1 LLAAMPMK
9 VPAARPP
16 RRPAAR
22 APPSPACAEGA
33 SAIIVAAVIS
43 KTLRVL
49 RKLRPSKFT
58 EFDRES
64 ATGLV
69 NIMLTVPALGERA
82 RFESLLLAALEQ
94 ATRGFSAEPF
104 FTSQI
109 KYVSQ
114 ASEAAMPASHVNDSA
129 FTRHGFS
136 HPMAS
141 ATRAAS
147 RRQPPTEPR
156 G

>member
-1 LLAAMPMK
+1 MLAAMPMK

-82 RFESLLLAALEQ
+82 RFESLL
-94 ATRGFSAEPF
+94 
-104 FTSQI
+104 
-109 KYVSQ
+109 
-114 ASEAAMPASHVNDSA
+114 
-129 FTRHGFS
+129 
-136 HPMAS
+136 
-141 ATRAAS
+141 
-147 RRQPPTEPR
+147 
-156 G
+156 

>member
-1 LLAAMPMK
+1 M
-9 VPAARPP
+9 VPSPASSDVPITGILERGGRPTP
-16 RRPAAR
+16 SRPNMAFRASSSMRPALERCRLAAR

-82 RFESLLLAALEQ
+82 RFESLL
-94 ATRGFSAEPF
+94 
-104 FTSQI
+104 
-109 KYVSQ
+109 
-114 ASEAAMPASHVNDSA
+114 
-129 FTRHGFS
+129 
-136 HPMAS
+136 
-141 ATRAAS
+141 
-147 RRQPPTEPR
+147 
-156 G
+156 